1 MKIRLQTLVAG
12 SLVACLSIS
21 ACSTEPNN
29 DMPKNKS
36 NQDLEKRVGDLEKEA
51 TAGSAVDD
59 EQEQGARLTQQSVS
73 ATNEYLAKLFK
84 NINDT
89 RPQDLPEWQDMYT
102 ALTDKNAME
111 NPDYGLGPRKE
122 MTNFHRLQTKTDS
135 TNGAVS
141 AINATLLEHA
151 ATDIGHNKS
160 IEVVLER
167 LATIDRNIKDLN
179 TAVTE
184 KFKSVDKLLA
194 EYDGRITGVENRMKT
209 VEVDLDSFRTEFVGY
224 RQRVT
229 NIETLLRRYDLA
241 VMHNDINILRDITTN
256 HEERILDLTGKVQ
269 INTSE
274 IAITKAN
281 LVETDQELSKV
292 AAEVGGLKVGVA
304 EIFTRLDNC
313 NCR

>member
-1 MKIRLQTLVAG
+1 MKIKLRFVIASSVFFL
-12 SLVACLSIS
+12 S

-29 DMPKNKS
+29 KLPEKNS
-36 NQDLEKRVGDLEKEA
+36 SQDLEQRVGDLEKEA
-51 TAGSAVDD
+51 TAGSAVDED
-59 EQEQGARLTQQSVS
+59 QEQGARLTQQSVS
-73 ATNEYLAKLFK
+73 ATNEYLAKLYK
-84 NINDT
+84 NINET
-89 RPQDLPEWQDMYT
+89 RAQDLPEWQDMYA
-102 ALTDKNAME
+102 ALTNSAAME

-122 MTNFHRLQTKTDS
+122 TTNFQRLHRRSDTTDS
-135 TNGAVS
+135 AV
-141 AINATLLEHA
+141 AVINTRLGEQAAVDTAHAKSLEV
-151 ATDIGHNKS
+151 I
-160 IEVVLER
+160 LER
-167 LATIDRNIKDLN
+167 LATIDRNIQDLN
-179 TAVTE
+179 NTVTE
-184 KFKSVDKLLA
+184 KFKSVDKLLT

-241 VMHNDINILRDITTN
+241 VMHNDINVLRDITTN

-274 IAITKAN
+274 ILVTKSN
-281 LVETDQELSKV
+281 LIEAEQELSGV
-292 AAEVGGLKVGVA
+292 SAEVGGLKVGVA

>member
-1 MKIRLQTLVAG
+1 MKFKLQDLVAG
-12 SLVACLSIS
+12 SLIACMTLT
-21 ACSTEPNN
+21 ACSTEPTN
-29 DMPKNKS
+29 DMPANKS
-36 NQDLEKRVGDLEKEA
+36 SQDLEKRVGDLEKEA
-51 TAGSAVDD
+51 TAGSAIDQ

-73 ATNEYLAKLFK
+73 ATNEYLAKLYK

-89 RPQDLPEWQDMYT
+89 RPQDLPEWQDIYT
-102 ALTDKNAME
+102 ALTDKDAME

-122 MTNFHRLQTKTDS
+122 MTNFHRLQKKTDA
-135 TNGAVS
+135 TNGSVN

-160 IEVVLER
+160 LEVVLER

-179 TAVTE
+179 TTVTE